1 MQDGR
6 EDEPVARMEGVSES
20 ADAKLIAI
28 SSRFR
33 SVGRVMRRS
42 SPQGL
47 RGSPCGDACCA
58 VDRQRSPEDAI
69 RSKVFLGLDVEQ
81 FGKARASAV
90 HPALDGADLRPA
102 NLGPSAPTK
111 SRTSRCSRGSCASAV
126 LKSSKSS
133 RAGCSGG
140 VESKLAIAPSGSST
154 SRLRLR
160 NEV

>member
-102 NLGPSAPTK
+102 NLGGFFIAQPFRPDQEQNLTLLQGK
-111 SRTSRCSRGSCASAV
+111 LRERRPEV
-126 LKSSKSS
+126 LEIEPGVLF
-133 RAGCSGG
+133 RWGG
-140 VESKLAIAPSGSST
+140 EA
-154 SRLRLR
+154 RHR
-160 NEV
+160 

>member
-58 VDRQRSPEDAI
+58 VDRERSPEDAI
-69 RSKVFLGLDVEQ
+69 RSKVFLILKVEQ

-102 NLGPSAPTK
+102 NLGGFFVTQPFGPDQEK
-111 SRTSRCSRGSCASAV
+111 NLAV
-126 LKSSKSS
+126 LKGKLGESGPEILEIKAGVLFRRGGE
-133 RAGCSGG
+133 RAC
-140 VESKLAIAPSGSST
+140 
-154 SRLRLR
+154 
-160 NEV
+160 